1 MGALWCCEL
10 KRVFECQQQWGT
22 GWVRCWFGVLSK
34 VTPGWNLVAV
44 WSMEKVVS
52 SFVCYE
58 CLSLCQ
64 AKRCADTSMRCA
76 WN

>member
-1 MGALWCCEL
+1 MHCGVVSSNVCLNVSSSGG
-10 KRVFECQQQWGT
+10 RVGSD
-22 GWVRCWFGVLSK
+22 VWFGVLSK